1 MQVKMA
7 EKPLFCDLVYHG
19 AADPTVIWN
28 QKEQKWFMFYTNRLA
43 NVKGLD
49 GVSWLNSVKTIDIV
63 HYAGFSIGNIGFQLL
78 SILQLYKCRY
88 KIFVYQG
95 NIINCNCKF
104 LND

>member
-1 MQVKMA
+1 MQGKMA

-28 QKEQKWFMFYTNRLA
+28 QKEQKWFMFYTYRLA

-49 GVSWLNSVKTIDIV
+49 TVKTIDIV
-63 HYAGFSIGNIGFQLL
+63 HYAGFSKGNIGFQLL

-104 LND
+104 LNDCI